1 MKIDE
6 NRMAMLE
13 AVLFTTAE
21 PLSIEKLMKLMRTS
35 KERIEQM
42 LTVLR
47 ERYARQEYGI
57 TLSEIGGFRLV
68 VKPEFIEKVSDLTP
82 HADLSRGLLRVL
94 AIIAYHE
101 PIKQS
106 DIVKVI
112 GNRTYE
118 YVKELEERGLV
129 KVEKKSRTKMLSTT
143 PHFEDYFGVTK
154 DKMKKEFEEMQKEEK
169 SKEAEEELEEEI

>member
-6 NRMAMLE
+6 KRLAMLE
-13 AVLFTTAE
+13 AVLFTTTE
-21 PLSIEKLMKLMRTS
+21 PLSMEKLVRLMRTTKDRIEHMLAALREKYS
-35 KERIEQM
+35 KEES
-42 LTVLR
+42 
-47 ERYARQEYGI
+47 GI

-68 VKPEFIEKVSDLTP
+68 VKPEYVEKVSDLTP
-82 HADLSRGLLRVL
+82 HADLSRGLLRAL

-143 PHFEDYFGVTK
+143 PHFEEYFGTK
-154 DKMKKEFEEMQKEEK
+154 KHDIKKELEDVHKEGK
-169 SKEAEEELEEEI
+169 DKEAEEGLEEEL

>member
-6 NRMAMLE
+6 KRLAMLE
-13 AVLFTTAE
+13 AILFTTTD
-21 PLSIEKLMKLMRTS
+21 PLSMEKLTRLMRTT
-35 KERIEQM
+35 KDRIEQT

-47 ERYARQEYGI
+47 ERYAKEEYGV

-68 VKPEFIEKVSDLTP
+68 VKPEYVEKVSDLTP

-118 YVKELEERGLV
+118 YVKDLEGRGLI
-129 KVEKKSRTKMLSTT
+129 KVEKKSRTKILATT
-143 PHFEDYFGVTK
+143 PHFEEYFGTK
-154 DKMKKEFEEMQKEEK
+154 KHLLKEEFEKETKKEKGMPEE
-169 SKEAEEELEEEI
+169 